1 MEIQFP
7 EDFIWGTSTAAAQ
20 IETASDHEWNG
31 VESKDGYVFRRTID
45 HELRR
50 DEDLGYI
57 CMFGE
62 MYRMGVD
69 WARLQPR
76 PLAPLDPVVVKEYR
90 DFMLAL
96 KANGMQIM
104 FVVHHFTNPN
114 WFASLGSWRRENNV
128 KFFVDFGEKVA
139 AAFGDLVDNWNTF
152 NEPGVYCFNA
162 FLTGVF
168 PPFEK
173 NYNTM
178 RKVLKHLGMAHH
190 ALFPILKRYTP
201 DIPIGI
207 SKNCVSFYGLNPL
220 GKPIAKVADKHFME
234 MVADTFA
241 TQLDYLGL
249 SYYARIGFDPRP
261 VTEIDRPGKLKKM
274 GRRHDK
280 MWEYYPQGLKDSLLR
295 FYERYGLPMMITENG
310 ICSED
315 CDERIESIKDYLRL
329 IHECI
334 HEGVDIRGYM
344 HWSTFDNFEWNLGP
358 TYQFGLVQVDMHS
371 MERRLKKSGE
381 FYIDVCTRNGF

>member
-1 MEIQFP
+1 MEISFP
-7 EDFIWGTSTAAAQ
+7 DNFIWGTSTAAAQ

-31 VESKDGYVFRRTID
+31 VQSKDGFVFRRTID

-50 DEDLGYI
+50 EEDLGYI
-57 CMFGE
+57 CMFGQ

-76 PLAPLDPVVVKEYR
+76 PLAALDQEVVKEYR

-96 KANGMQIM
+96 KERDMKIM
-104 FVVHHFTNPN
+104 FVIHHFTNPN
-114 WFASLGSWRRENNV
+114 WFANLGSWKRESNV
-128 KFFVDFGEKVA
+128 KFFLDFGKKVA

-162 FLTGVF
+162 FLTGIF

-173 NYNTM
+173 SYGSM
-178 RKVLKHLGMAHH
+178 RKVLANLGKAHH
-190 ALFPILKRYTP
+190 ELFPILKKYTP

-207 SKNCVSFYGLNPL
+207 SKNCVSFYAHNPL
-220 GKPIAKVADKHFME
+220 GKPLAKLADSHFMDL
-234 MVADTFA
+234 VADTFA
-241 TQLDYLGL
+241 EQLDYLGL

-261 VTEIDRPGKLKKM
+261 VTEIDMPGKLAKM
-274 GRRHDK
+274 GRRHDR

-295 FYERYGLPMMITENG
+295 FHQRYNLPMMITENG
-310 ICSED
+310 ICSDD
-315 CDERIESIKDYLRL
+315 CDVRIESIKDYLRIL
-329 IHECI
+329 HECMEI
-334 HEGVDIRGYM
+334 GVDIRGYM

-358 TYQFGLVQVDMHS
+358 TYQFGLVKVDMQT
-371 MERRLKKSGE
+371 MERSMKKSGE
-381 FYIDVCTRNGF
+381 FYIDVCERNGF